1 MCECACVREGV
12 YVSVSVPE
20 SLPLVLWIR
29 FKRRQEEEG
38 CMAADG
44 DADPDGDEAEG
55 GTEDEETEAEPEAEP
70 EASKLSMCGSVCSSP
85 GSC

>member
-12 YVSVSVPE
+12 YISVPE

-55 GTEDEETEAEPEAEP
+55 GTEDEETEAEPEA
-70 EASKLSMCGSVCSSP
+70 SKLSMCGSVCSSP

>member
-1 MCECACVREGV
+1 MTQTLHAP
-12 YVSVSVPE
+12 VSVSE
-20 SLPLVLWIR
+20 ALVLCIR

-55 GTEDEETEAEPEAEP
+55 GTEDEETEAEPEA
-70 EASKLSMCGSVCSSP
+70 SKLSMCGSVCSSP